1 MDTKSEKYR
10 EPRSGETNPVSRR
23 TAVRASI
30 AAAGGLAFAAQSG
43 TAFAQSKAAA
53 PARKFRAWVTLGN
66 GPNPTTLHD
75 VTLRPI
81 SGRQIVVRNEAT
93 QLCYTMG
100 SQVLGLRQNLGG
112 PAPAGAPVAE
122 GPAAAANVAPPR
134 ASQATIHGHGGVGIV
149 EAVGPEVKRV
159 QVGDRVLVNVTP
171 QCGSCYQCLRGRAD
185 MCQFLNRI
193 STTDLVPIAD
203 MADGTP
209 VFAFSHIGGLAE
221 LMVTFEEWVVP
232 VFTTV
237 SSVELAMLP
246 CVGAAGLGTTT
257 SQVLATVEPGSNV
270 VVMGAGPLG
279 LSAIQGARISGASEI
294 IAVEPIKVRRELAL
308 KVGATHALDPNAE
321 GNRLIETIQEMCKGP
336 TDRLWAGG
344 RDWGKFIH
352 GRGPDFVVEA
362 VGAARTTPRFE
373 AGPDPTGILPMTQ
386 AYMMCSQGGHVVT
399 TGIANGTVSLPAVA
413 FSILGRTH
421 HAGQYGGT
429 NPMRNIPRYVTMI
442 ERGQYDAKS
451 LVTTLAPFEK
461 TLEAYRDVME
471 RATVTAVITFA

>member
-1 MDTKSEKYR
+1 MDSKSEKYR
-10 EPRSGETNPVSRR
+10 KPEGDETQAVSRR
-23 TAVRASI
+23 SAMTKSV

-43 TAFAQSKAAA
+43 TVLAQSKAVP
-53 PARKFRAWVTLGN
+53 PARKFRAWVTRGN
-66 GPNPTTLHD
+66 GPNPTTLHE

-81 SGRQIVVRNEAT
+81 GGRQIVIRNEAT
-93 QLCYTMG
+93 QLCYTIG
-100 SQVLGLRQNLGG
+100 SQVLGLLQNLGG
-112 PAPAGAPVAE
+112 PAPAGAP
-122 GPAAAANVAPPR
+122 PR
-134 ASQATIHGHGGVGIV
+134 PLQATIQGHGGVGIV
-149 EAVGPEVKRV
+149 EAVGPEVRRV

-193 STTDLVPIAD
+193 SPADLAPIAD

-209 VFAFSHIGGLAE
+209 VFANSHIGGLAE

-279 LSAIQGARISGASEI
+279 LSAIQGARISGASKI

-308 KVGATHALDPNAE
+308 KLGATHALDPNAE
-321 GNRLIETIQEMCKGP
+321 GNNLIETIQEMCKGP

-362 VGAARTTPRFE
+362 VGATRATPRFE

-386 AYMMCSQGGHVVT
+386 AYMMCAQGGHVVT
-399 TGIANGTVSLPAVA
+399 TGIATGTVSLPAVA

-451 LVTTLAPFEK
+451 LVTTVAPFEK